1 MRSLLLAIV
10 SATALLAQVTAQAPK
25 PFQAQAASTISYVAK
40 GDEKT
45 VEIHNVA
52 FEVTSEQ
59 VPGRP
64 PKERLLLRKTSVAK
78 QIEGDEGEE
87 ATTTIE
93 AWPLGADLKTKPIYS
108 LTLTGREGQTVDNAL
123 WVASRGTEEQDW
135 WSVYKLGSGQ
145 HLFETYVP
153 LLKFSISLDIQK
165 ERYVGLEVPPDS
177 TADKR
182 LKEPHV
188 LGVLTYASEDK
199 VLHEALL
206 TDDDPKQALLLRS
219 FADET
224 HEVSLV
230 EGPRPVGKGEPSRKI
245 KITFSENW
253 PSPPSVQEVVIPI
266 LGDDLDLAH
275 AQLPAKMHIAAWRR

>member
-25 PFQAQAASTISYVAK
+25 PFTAQVQAQAASTISYVTK

-123 WVASRGTEEQDW
+123 WVASRGT
-135 WSVYKLGSGQ
+135 
-145 HLFETYVP
+145 
-153 LLKFSISLDIQK
+153 
-165 ERYVGLEVPPDS
+165 
-177 TADKR
+177 
-182 LKEPHV
+182 
-188 LGVLTYASEDK
+188 
-199 VLHEALL
+199 
-206 TDDDPKQALLLRS
+206 
-219 FADET
+219 
-224 HEVSLV
+224 
-230 EGPRPVGKGEPSRKI
+230 
-245 KITFSENW
+245 
-253 PSPPSVQEVVIPI
+253 
-266 LGDDLDLAH
+266 
-275 AQLPAKMHIAAWRR
+275 

>member
-1 MRSLLLAIV
+1 MRSFLLAMLI
-10 SATALLAQVTAQAPK
+10 LPGMRAQAPK
-25 PFQAQAASTISYVAK
+25 PFQAQSASTISYVTK

-59 VPGRP
+59 VPARP
-64 PKERLLLRKTSVAK
+64 PKERLLLRKTSVEK

-93 AWPLGADLKTKPIYS
+93 AWPLGTDLKSKPLYA

-135 WSVYKLGSGQ
+135 WSVYKLGSAQ
-145 HLFETYVP
+145 HLFDTYVP

-165 ERYVGLEVPPDS
+165 ERYVGLEVPPDD

-206 TDDDPKQALLLRS
+206 TDDDAKQARLLRS

-230 EGPRPVGKGEPSRKI
+230 EGPRPVAKGEPTRKLRI
-245 KITFSENW
+245 AFSANW

-266 LGDDLDLAH
+266 VGDDLDLPH
-275 AQLPAKMHIAAWRR
+275 AQLPAKMHVAVWRR

>member
-1 MRSLLLAIV
+1 MRSLLLAI
-10 SATALLAQVTAQAPK
+10 LLAPGMLAQAPK
-25 PFQAQAASTISYVAK
+25 PFQAQAASTISYVTK

-64 PKERLLLRKTSVAK
+64 PKERLLLRKTSVEK
-78 QIEGDEGEE
+78 QVLGDEGEE
-87 ATTTIE
+87 ATTTLE
-93 AWPLGADLKTKPIYS
+93 AWPLGTDLKSKPLYA

-135 WSVYKLGSGQ
+135 WSVYKLGNGQ
-145 HLFETYVP
+145 HLFDTYVP

-165 ERYVGLEVPPDS
+165 ERYVGLEVPPDD

-199 VLHEALL
+199 VMREALL
-206 TDDDPKQALLLRS
+206 TDDDPKQALQLRS

-230 EGPRPVGKGEPSRKI
+230 EGTRPVGKGEPSRKI

-275 AQLPAKMHIAAWRR
+275 AQLPPKMHLAAWRR